1 MVKPI
6 YIIGA
11 GIGGLCAGA
20 LLAKNGYSVKILE
33 KHSKLGGRTA
43 SMQFRNH
50 ILDNGF
56 HIMPFYKKSA
66 IFSVLKQVGIE
77 NKLKLATVDKIAF
90 FSDTG
95 FHKYPKGMGD
105 LLRLSLI
112 PFSSRISLLKILLPM
127 AFASIKKTE
136 SWDDLSLTE
145 MTKNLDPKT
154 NAFFEAVCMLAF
166 ADTSEHISLGEFAR
180 TIIRANQ
187 FKGGTSEFAY
197 PVEGGYD
204 SISKVLAT
212 FIQENNGE
220 ILLNKSVKKILIENS
235 TVTGIITSD
244 DDTIHTDCV
253 VVSYPAYAALNEL
266 FDKNTIDY
274 NFIKKINQLNKTTSV
289 VEVHF
294 ALNSKLDFRQVV
306 FPVGDNY
313 VTKGIFFISN
323 ISPSVSPL
331 GEHLM
336 IAGTPVS
343 PTVADDPHKIKEIVN
358 DMKKE
363 ISLIYPKFYASLIW
377 ERPMAWKL
385 VESVVK
391 EPGMVWKSKMPHQI
405 PGMKGLFFVG
415 DSTISYGIGT
425 DSAAH
430 SSILCYPEIIKYV
443 NKNRTPTFYAVSEGS
458 RNA

>member
-6 YIIGA
+6 YIVGA
-11 GIGGLCAGA
+11 GIGGLCTGA
-20 LLAKNGYSVKILE
+20 LLAKRGFHVKILE

-77 NKLKLATVDKIAF
+77 NKLKLATVDRIAF

-95 FHKYPKGMGD
+95 FHKYPKGIGD

-112 PFSSRISLLKILLPM
+112 PFRSRVSLLKILLPM

-145 MTKNLDPKT
+145 ITKNLDPKT

-166 ADTSEHISLGEFAR
+166 ADTSAHISLGEFAR
-180 TIIRANQ
+180 TIIRANP

-197 PVEGGYD
+197 PVDGGYD
-204 SISKVLAT
+204 SISKVLAS

-220 ILLNKSVKKILIENS
+220 IILNKSVKKIMIENS
-235 TVTGIITSD
+235 TVTGIVTSD
-244 DDTIHTDCV
+244 DDVISTNCAI
-253 VVSYPAYAALNEL
+253 VSYPAYTALNEL
-266 FDKNTIDY
+266 FDKNIIDHK
-274 NFIKKINQLNKTTSV
+274 FIQKINQLNKTTSV

-294 ALNSKLDFRQVV
+294 ALNSKLDSRQVV
-306 FPVGDNY
+306 FPVGDDY
-313 VTKGIFFISN
+313 VTKGIFLISN
-323 ISPSVSPL
+323 ISSSVSPL

-336 IAGTPVS
+336 IAGTPVYS
-343 PTVADDPHKIKEIVN
+343 SVTDDPQKIKKIVN

-363 ISLIYPKFYASLIW
+363 ISLIYPKFLTSLIW

-391 EPGMVWKSKMPHQI
+391 EPRMVWKSKMPHQI
-405 PGMKGLFFVG
+405 PGVKGLFFVG

-430 SSILCYPEIIKYV
+430 SSILYYPEIIKYV
-443 NKNRTPTFYAVSEGS
+443 NKKNHDNLKNTNLR
-458 RNA
+458 RL

>member
-1 MVKPI
+1 MAKPI

-11 GIGGLCAGA
+11 GIGGLCTGA
-20 LLAKNGYSVKILE
+20 LLAKNGYHVRILE

-43 SMQFRNH
+43 SIQFRNH

-66 IFSVLKQVGIE
+66 IFTVLKQVGIE
-77 NKLKLATVDKIAF
+77 NKLKLATVDRIAF

-95 FHKYPKGMGD
+95 FHKYPKGICD

-127 AFASIKKTE
+127 AFTSIKKSE

-145 MTKNLDPKT
+145 ITKNLDSKT

-180 TIIRANQ
+180 TIIRANP

-197 PVEGGYD
+197 PDEGGYD
-204 SISKVLAT
+204 SISKLLAS
-212 FIQENNGE
+212 FIQENNGQ
-220 ILLNKSVKKILIENS
+220 ILLNKSVKKIMIENS

-244 DDTIHTDCV
+244 DNLISTNCV
-253 VVSYPAYAALNEL
+253 IVSYPAYVALNEL
-266 FDKNTIDY
+266 FDKNIIDHK
-274 NFIKKINQLNKTTSV
+274 FIEKINQLNKTTSV

-294 ALNSKLDFRQVV
+294 ALNSKLDSRQVV

-323 ISPSVSPL
+323 ISPSVSPM
-331 GEHLM
+331 GEHLI

-343 PTVADDPHKIKEIVN
+343 PSVTDDPHKIKEIVN
-358 DMKKE
+358 NMKKE
-363 ISLIYPKFYASLIW
+363 ISLIYPKFHTSLIW
-377 ERPMAWKL
+377 EKPMAWKL

-430 SSILCYPEIIKYV
+430 SSILCYPKIIKYV
-443 NKNRTPTFYAVSEGS
+443 NSNYSDNII
-458 RNA
+458 NA